1 MRARSATRQLTHSSA
16 GIDHPSAGLTRP
28 ADAVDS
34 GGLTGRPG
42 AGNAAEGSAST
53 HLAERAIHAVHTIHA
68 APAFGLKR
76 VGTAVRAAVATTW
89 AATLLL
95 TGLWVAMN
103 GPERWP
109 VPRELCLMGGSALLA
124 GGQFLFLV
132 LVADRAFPRASS
144 RLVWGVEVLLFAAFI
159 LGLGAALYM
168 LGVGGLGLPAIAVG
182 EAH

>member
-1 MRARSATRQLTHSSA
+1 MRARSAAISEQPFDPT
-16 GIDHPSAGLTRP
+16 GVGVPVERP
-28 ADAVDS
+28 AGAESSQVGVATLAATAS
-34 GGLTGRPG
+34 QPG
-42 AGNAAEGSAST
+42 
-53 HLAERAIHAVHTIHA
+53 
-68 APAFGLKR
+68 FGLKR
-76 VGTAVRAAVATTW
+76 LGAAVRAAAATTW

-132 LVADRAFPRASS
+132 LVADRVFPRASS
-144 RLVWGVEVLLFAAFI
+144 RLVWAIEVLLFAAFV

-168 LGVGGLGLPAIAVG
+168 LATSVGAVLPMMTAG

>member
-1 MRARSATRQLTHSSA
+1 MRARSAARQFIDPSA
-16 GIDHPSAGLTRP
+16 GITRP
-28 ADAVDS
+28 ATAIDS
-34 GGLTGRPG
+34 GGLDSLPG
-42 AGNAAEGSAST
+42 ARAVTDAAASPD
-53 HLAERAIHAVHTIHA
+53 LAEQAIHV
-68 APAFGLKR
+68 APVYGLKR

-132 LVADRAFPRASS
+132 LVADRVFPRASS
-144 RLVWGVEVLLFAAFI
+144 RLVWAVEVLLFAAFV

-168 LGVGGLGLPAIAVG
+168 LAVGVGSLGLPAIAVG

>member
-1 MRARSATRQLTHSSA
+1 MRARSAARQFIDPSA
-16 GIDHPSAGLTRP
+16 GITRP
-28 ADAVDS
+28 AGGIVSDDLDAS
-34 GGLTGRPG
+34 SG
-42 AGNAAEGSAST
+42 AGAVTDATASPD
-53 HLAERAIHAVHTIHA
+53 LAEQAIHPTSV
-68 APAFGLKR
+68 FGLKR
-76 VGTAVRAAVATTW
+76 VGTAVRATAATTW

-144 RLVWGVEVLLFAAFI
+144 RLVWAVEVLLFFAFV

-168 LGVGGLGLPAIAVG
+168 LAVGVGGLGLPAIAVG

>member
-1 MRARSATRQLTHSSA
+1 MRARSAAISEQPFDSTGVGSRGVASSVVGPDRSEMTQA
-16 GIDHPSAGLTRP
+16 GVATLAS
-28 ADAVDS
+28 DAS
-34 GGLTGRPG
+34 QPG
-42 AGNAAEGSAST
+42 
-53 HLAERAIHAVHTIHA
+53 
-68 APAFGLKR
+68 FGLKR
-76 VGTAVRAAVATTW
+76 LGAAARAAAATTW

-109 VPRELCLMGGSALLA
+109 VPRELCLMGGSSLLA

-132 LVADRAFPRASS
+132 LVADRVFPRASS
-144 RLVWGVEVLLFAAFI
+144 RLVWAIEVLLFAAFV

-168 LGVGGLGLPAIAVG
+168 LATSVGAGLPMMTAG

>member
-1 MRARSATRQLTHSSA
+1 MRARSAVRQF
-16 GIDHPSAGLTRP
+16 IDPSAGLTRP
-28 ADAVDS
+28 ADAIDS
-34 GGLTGRPG
+34 DALDVSTG
-42 AGNAAEGSAST
+42 AGAVTDAAVSPD
-53 HLAERAIHAVHTIHA
+53 LAEQAFHSV
-68 APAFGLKR
+68 PAFGLKR

-95 TGLWVAMN
+95 TGLWVVMN

-144 RLVWGVEVLLFAAFI
+144 RLVWGVEVLLFAAFVV
-159 LGLGAALYM
+159 GLGAALYM
-168 LGVGGLGLPAIAVG
+168 LAVGVGGLGLPTIAVG

>member
-1 MRARSATRQLTHSSA
+1 MRARSAAISEGSF
-16 GIDHPSAGLTRP
+16 
-28 ADAVDS
+28 DS
-34 GGLTGRPG
+34 GGVGVPVDGPG
-42 AGNAAEGSAST
+42 GGESGQAGVVALAST
-53 HLAERAIHAVHTIHA
+53 ASQ
-68 APAFGLKR
+68 PGFGLKR
-76 VGTAVRAAVATTW
+76 LGSAVRAAAATTW

-132 LVADRAFPRASS
+132 LVADRVFPRASS
-144 RLVWGVEVLLFAAFI
+144 RLVWAIEALLFAAFV

-168 LGVGGLGLPAIAVG
+168 LATSVGAGLPMVTAG

>member
-1 MRARSATRQLTHSSA
+1 VGAAPDVAASS
-16 GIDHPSAGLTRP
+16 D
-28 ADAVDS
+28 
-34 GGLTGRPG
+34 
-42 AGNAAEGSAST
+42 
-53 HLAERAIHAVHTIHA
+53 LAEQAIHA
-68 APAFGLKR
+68 APVYGLKR

-132 LVADRAFPRASS
+132 LVADRVFPRASS
-144 RLVWGVEVLLFAAFI
+144 RLVWAVEVLLFAAFV

-168 LGVGGLGLPAIAVG
+168 LAVGVGGLGLPAIAVG

>member
-1 MRARSATRQLTHSSA
+1 MRARSAAISERSF
-16 GIDHPSAGLTRP
+16 
-28 ADAVDS
+28 DS
-34 GGLTGRPG
+34 GGVGVPVDAP
-42 AGNAAEGSAST
+42 AGTVSGQVGVATLGSAASQ
-53 HLAERAIHAVHTIHA
+53 
-68 APAFGLKR
+68 PGFGLKR
-76 VGTAVRAAVATTW
+76 LGAAVRAAAATTW

-132 LVADRAFPRASS
+132 LVADRVFPRASS
-144 RLVWGVEVLLFAAFI
+144 RLVWAIEVLLFAAFV

-168 LGVGGLGLPAIAVG
+168 LATSVGAGLPMMTAG